1 MPGDT
6 GTFASASSF
15 FVSSSEPPL
24 RKGSGIR
31 AQGTDHFVA
40 CARNRPSDEP
50 SRSAIIVAKT
60 RAYRNAQCAAAN
72 PSVTSTAPFVK
83 FHLSQAEG
91 NVVTGSG
98 PGWVRVG
105 PDEHRENLVIA
116 PDAIV
121 KPWATGGFDALS
133 EDDFVRVK
141 SLEPEIVLLGTG
153 ARQRFPHPRLYR
165 MLTDAGIGV
174 EVMDSA
180 AAARTYNI
188 IAAEGRRVAAAL
200 LLP

>member
-1 MPGDT
+1 
-6 GTFASASSF
+6 
-15 FVSSSEPPL
+15 
-24 RKGSGIR
+24 
-31 AQGTDHFVA
+31 
-40 CARNRPSDEP
+40 
-50 SRSAIIVAKT
+50 
-60 RAYRNAQCAAAN
+60 
-72 PSVTSTAPFVK
+72 VK

-105 PDEHRENLVIA
+105 PDEHRESLVIA
-116 PDAIV
+116 PDTIV
-121 KPWATGGFDALS
+121 KPWSSGGFDMLT
-133 EDDFVRVK
+133 EDDFVRVRA
-141 SLEPEIVLLGTG
+141 LAPEIVLLGTG

-165 MLTDAGIGV
+165 ALTDAGIGV
-174 EVMDSA
+174 EIMDSA

>member
-1 MPGDT
+1 M
-6 GTFASASSF
+6 
-15 FVSSSEPPL
+15 
-24 RKGSGIR
+24 
-31 AQGTDHFVA
+31 
-40 CARNRPSDEP
+40 
-50 SRSAIIVAKT
+50 
-60 RAYRNAQCAAAN
+60 
-72 PSVTSTAPFVK
+72 K

-98 PGWVRVG
+98 PGWVRIG
-105 PDEHRENLVIA
+105 ADEHRSSFVVSPES
-116 PDAIV
+116 IV
-121 KPWATGGFDALS
+121 EPWAEGGFEALS
-133 EDDFVRVK
+133 EQDFVQLK
-141 SLEPEIVLLGTG
+141 ALDPEIVLLGTG

-165 MLTDAGIGV
+165 ALTEAGIGV

>member
-1 MPGDT
+1 M
-6 GTFASASSF
+6 
-15 FVSSSEPPL
+15 
-24 RKGSGIR
+24 
-31 AQGTDHFVA
+31 
-40 CARNRPSDEP
+40 
-50 SRSAIIVAKT
+50 
-60 RAYRNAQCAAAN
+60 
-72 PSVTSTAPFVK
+72 K

-105 PDEHRENLVIA
+105 GSEHRASLVIA
-116 PDAIV
+116 PDALV
-121 KPWATGGFDALS
+121 SPWAAGGFDALP
-133 EDDFVRVK
+133 EDDFAQVQA
-141 SLEPEIVLLGTG
+141 LAPEIVLLGTG

-165 MLTDAGIGV
+165 ALTNAGIGV

>member
-1 MPGDT
+1 M
-6 GTFASASSF
+6 
-15 FVSSSEPPL
+15 
-24 RKGSGIR
+24 
-31 AQGTDHFVA
+31 
-40 CARNRPSDEP
+40 
-50 SRSAIIVAKT
+50 
-60 RAYRNAQCAAAN
+60 
-72 PSVTSTAPFVK
+72 K
-83 FHLSQAEG
+83 FHLAQSEG

-105 PDEHRENLVIA
+105 ADEHRDSLVIA

-121 KPWATGGFDALS
+121 KPWASGGFDALT
-133 EDDFVRVK
+133 EYDFERIK

-165 MLTDAGIGV
+165 VLTNARIGV

-200 LLP
+200 LIP

>member
-1 MPGDT
+1 MHGRPR
-6 GTFASASSF
+6 AHRSS
-15 FVSSSEPPL
+15 PQTTL
-24 RKGSGIR
+24 L
-31 AQGTDHFVA
+31 
-40 CARNRPSDEP
+40 
-50 SRSAIIVAKT
+50 
-60 RAYRNAQCAAAN
+60 
-72 PSVTSTAPFVK
+72 VK

-91 NVVTGSG
+91 NVITATG

-105 PDEHRENLVIA
+105 ADEHRDSVVIA

-121 KPWATGGFDALS
+121 KPWAEHGFEGLD
-133 EDDFVRVK
+133 ENDFARIK
-141 SLEPEIVLLGTG
+141 SLQPEIVLLGTG
-153 ARQRFPHPRLYR
+153 TRQRFPHPRLYR
-165 MLTDAGIGV
+165 ALTNAGIGV